1 VGAPADA
8 GEEELTARMDA
19 GLPEGAQLIGFTTAA
34 VATAVRRA
42 IDEDSP
48 RERL

>member
-1 VGAPADA
+1 
-8 GEEELTARMDA
+8 MDA
-19 GLPEGAQLIGFTTAA
+19 SLPEGAELIGFTTAA

-42 IDEDSP
+42 IDDDTP